1 MKLTLEQEFQL
12 RVYRQ
17 QLMKLNQTQV
27 QKHLIDVLKQMML
40 KYNFIKYLLRKAT

>member
-40 KYNFIKYLLRKAT
+40 KDNFIKYLLRKAT